1 MLTAVRRACGAAV
14 TFACLAMASVSGAQQ
29 VKKPADPNQKIC
41 QVITPVGSRLA
52 TKKVCAT
59 RAEWDARKKDDREI
73 VEKVQTQ
80 RCMSAADGLC

>member
-1 MLTAVRRACGAAV
+1 MLTAAERACLGAV
-14 TFACLAMASVSGAQQ
+14 TFACLTAASVGGAQQ

-59 RAEWDARKKDDREI
+59 RAEWEARKKDDRET
-73 VEKVQTQ
+73 VEKAQTQ

>member
-1 MLTAVRRACGAAV
+1 MA
-14 TFACLAMASVSGAQQ
+14 FACFATASVSTAQQ

-41 QVITPVGSRLA
+41 QVMTPVGSRLA

-59 RAEWDARKKDDREI
+59 RAEWEARKKDDREI